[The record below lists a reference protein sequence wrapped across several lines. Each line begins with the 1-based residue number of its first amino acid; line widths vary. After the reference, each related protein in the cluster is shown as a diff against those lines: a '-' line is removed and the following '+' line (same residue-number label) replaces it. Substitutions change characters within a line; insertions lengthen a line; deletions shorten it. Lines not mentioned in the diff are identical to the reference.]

1 MWRNGL
7 AAGVLVGLAAC
18 NGTAGG
24 QTTDAPASWQD
35 QELQTRCFTGLM
47 SETGAGEPGAAP
59 LPPDSAY
66 IKLDQLGDLVT
77 GIYSRF
83 PGRAAPV
90 TGSFTGTLEDGQI
103 TALHTEITAGD
114 TIRTELVLR
123 VENDGLRLGHGEQL
137 LTEGIL
143 LFRDKGKLAFGPLMR
158 ATACR

>member
-1 MWRNGL
+1 MSGS
-7 AAGVLVGLAAC
+7 GPV
-18 NGTAGG
+18 
-24 QTTDAPASWQD
+24 AP
-35 QELQTRCFTGLM
+35 GI
-47 SETGAGEPGAAP
+47 GPV
-59 LPPDSAY
+59 PPDSAY
-66 IKLDQLGDLVT
+66 IQLDQLGDLVT